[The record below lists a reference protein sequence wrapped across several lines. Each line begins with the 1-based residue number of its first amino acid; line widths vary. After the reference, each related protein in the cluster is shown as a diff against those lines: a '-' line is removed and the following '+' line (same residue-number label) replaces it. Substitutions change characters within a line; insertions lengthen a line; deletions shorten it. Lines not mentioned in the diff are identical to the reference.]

1 MKPLEFVVV
10 LLCVLLGLG
19 RGADLAFAT
28 DAATGL
34 CTAGAVW
41 WRYLVLG
48 AVVFCFLD
56 VHDIISMDLMMTVK
70 TLI

>member
-34 CTAGAVW
+34 CTAGAPNLPKI
-41 WRYLVLG
+41 R
-48 AVVFCFLD
+48 
-56 VHDIISMDLMMTVK
+56 M
-70 TLI
+70 

>member
-1 MKPLEFVVV
+1 MEPLELVIV

-34 CTAGAVW
+34 CTGRRGMVAVSCLGRCGTDRSAGRTQPTA
-41 WRYLVLG
+41 
-48 AVVFCFLD
+48 A
-56 VHDIISMDLMMTVK
+56 
-70 TLI
+70 